1 MRPPR
6 GPVPR
11 TGTMIG
17 LVALVALVVFLVV
30 LDLLAMRYGV
40 DSRVHDARRWMI

>member
-17 LVALVALVVFLVV
+17 LVALVVFLVV
-30 LDLLAMRYGV
+30 FDLLAMRYGV
-40 DSRVHDARRWMI
+40 DSRVHDARPWMI